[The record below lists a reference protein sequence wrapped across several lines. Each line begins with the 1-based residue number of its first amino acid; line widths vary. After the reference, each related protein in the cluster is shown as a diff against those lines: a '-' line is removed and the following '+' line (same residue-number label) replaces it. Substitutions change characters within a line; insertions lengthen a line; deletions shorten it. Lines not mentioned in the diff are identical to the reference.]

1 MDLQA
6 VLKHQFFGI
15 KKQLAFLE
23 DFYVLINDG
32 IPPNRAI
39 DMMVAATKGLTRE
52 VAAHISQKIG
62 EGSPLA
68 DGMQEWFAP
77 SIVEIIRVG
86 ETGGALAQTMQSA
99 IKALSQHSVAIGAL
113 VGAVSYPLMVLAM
126 ASYLMVYL
134 NGAVFNQFR
143 AIKPESDWPPA
154 GQQFVEIATFVQSWW
169 WAVILGVVLLIAFMR
184 YLLINYT
191 GTLRATLDRYP
202 PFNLYKRLIAAQFL
216 ETIGLL
222 VENGIVF
229 KSALKV
235 MQYNASP
242 YLSTHLLSMELL
254 LSTGKNNIADVLA
267 TGLISTD
274 DLMRLRVMAEVKGFE
289 HGLIRMGIRGGES
302 TIATLKLI
310 ARVIGGIFLAADGF
324 LIMIVVQGVYMTGM
338 AMGSA

>member
-1 MDLQA
+1 MVRLSCFENGSRRSITAIVFDA
-6 VLKHQFFGI
+6 VVLFLNLLKS
-15 KKQLAFLE
+15 
-23 DFYVLINDG
+23 V
-32 IPPNRAI
+32 
-39 DMMVAATKGLTRE
+39 
-52 VAAHISQKIG
+52 
-62 EGSPLA
+62 
-68 DGMQEWFAP
+68 
-77 SIVEIIRVG
+77 IRVVLSTVTDRADESVCFPITLSVSQCPNCLLLLTVFG
-86 ETGGALAQTMQSA
+86 LISMDTASGILLQRLTLRPFWRIRFLRLRVKYCSRCIPLLFNLLAYM
-99 IKALSQHSVAIGAL
+99 
-113 VGAVSYPLMVLAM
+113 
-126 ASYLMVYL
+126 
-134 NGAVFNQFR
+134 
-143 AIKPESDWPPA
+143 
-154 GQQFVEIATFVQSWW
+154 
-169 WAVILGVVLLIAFMR
+169 